1 MSAIRILL
9 LGPQWRNEPIQS
21 FLRQHDYTCDLE
33 TGYPSIELA
42 SKYTH
47 LITSGFH
54 LKIKSEILDLFQPLN
69 RLNIHATYLPF
80 GKGIG
85 TVLFALLFPI
95 PLGSSIH
102 ILAPDLDTGD
112 ILIQEPLLIPS
123 HVHSQRQ
130 LHAYWVLHATNLFL
144 DNFRSLLDG
153 ELNPV
158 PQNQS
163 FTAPYISRSKSEL
176 FLSLLSSAWD
186 SPISECH
193 ELSLHLALR
202 SANRCL

>member
-1 MSAIRILL
+1 MSNIRILL
-9 LGPQWRNEPIQS
+9 LGPQWRNQPIQT
-21 FLRQHDYTCDLE
+21 FLRKHDYNCDLE
-33 TGYPSIELA
+33 PGYPSVDQA

-47 LITSGFH
+47 LISSGFH
-54 LKIKSEILDLFQPLN
+54 LKIKSEILDLFKPLN
-69 RLNIHATYLPF
+69 RFNIHATYLPF

-102 ILAPDLDTGD
+102 ILAPDLDTGE
-112 ILIQEPLLIPS
+112 ILVQAPLSIPS
-123 HVHSQRQ
+123 YIHSQRQ
-130 LHAYWVLHATNLFL
+130 LHAYWVEHATNLFL
-144 DNFRSLLDG
+144 DNFRALLAG
-153 ELNPV
+153 ELIPV
-158 PQNQS
+158 AQNHA
-163 FTAPYISRSKSEL
+163 FTAPYISRTKSEL

-202 SANRCL
+202 SANRFL